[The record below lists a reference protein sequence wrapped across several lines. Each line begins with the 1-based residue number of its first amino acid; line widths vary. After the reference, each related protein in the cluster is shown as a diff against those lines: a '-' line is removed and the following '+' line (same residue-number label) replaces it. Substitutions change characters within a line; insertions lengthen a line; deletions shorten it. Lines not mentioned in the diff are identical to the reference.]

1 MPSNSK
7 NIAEL
12 LNNQTTI
19 SADDLAST
27 LDLSSKTVTVPSNTV
42 TTHVTP
48 TDLTP
53 VKQDL
58 ALVAFDAIQSD
69 NRSALEL
76 PNSFV
81 DQYEDAN
88 DIDTT
93 TNCQRG
99 TDEKIVS
106 QADTS
111 VEYNLFTDETW
122 AGNVD
127 MSGANTLGYTV
138 NGGNK
143 VAQSTA
149 TGSGYCYTSTSETAN
164 AKYEFEFQI
173 QRVAGGGGGYWMP
186 QVNKNNNSP
195 SDYTGN
201 NFTAGSSVVK
211 GSTNGSNDEGD
222 RFKFIWDG
230 RTGIGNQNII
240 TGSNDLDENGTYEN
254 ETTTLS
260 SGAYLGSSWAST
272 TATTVGWFMSFWRDS
287 GSSWQIALKAGTK
300 TTTAISA
307 TSNFISTAQTAPSS
321 TTQMSMV
328 IMYEDTTGTASLN
341 TDLVGALSANNGSDF
356 TTVTLSAAPN
366 LSSNIKVA
374 KSNKVTVTAGT
385 QCKYRINFANQAD
398 GSKITKVLG
407 VAMLY

>member
-1 MPSNSK
+1 MATNAK

-12 LNNQTTI
+12 LNN
-19 SADDLAST
+19 SA
-27 LDLSSKTVTVPSNTV
+27 TVPDAKITESSV
-42 TTHVTP
+42 TQHVTP

-88 DIDTT
+88 DIATLS
-93 TNCQRG
+93 NCKRG
-99 TDEKIVS
+99 SDEKIIS

-111 VEYNLFTDETW
+111 VEYNLFEDETW
-122 AGNVD
+122 AGSID
-127 MSGANTLGYTV
+127 LSGDNTLGYTV
-138 NGGNK
+138 NGGAA

-149 TGSGYCYTSTSETAN
+149 TGSGYCYTSTSTTAN

-173 QRVAGGGGGYWMP
+173 QRMAGGSGGYWMP
-186 QVNKNNNSP
+186 QVNKNNNTP

-201 NFTAGSSVVK
+201 NFTAGNYVVSA
-211 GSTNGSNDEGD
+211 STNGSNDVGD

-230 RTGIGNQNII
+230 RTGIGNQNIV

-254 ETTTLS
+254 ESTTIS

-272 TATTVGWFMSFWRDS
+272 TATTIGWFMSFWRDA

-300 TTTAISA
+300 TTTATSA
-307 TSNFISTAQTAPSS
+307 ASNFVSTAQTAPSS

-328 IMYEDTTGTASLN
+328 VMYEDTTGTAALN
-341 TDLVGALSANNGSDF
+341 TDLVGALSADNGSNF

-366 LSSNIKVA
+366 LTSNIKVA

>member
-1 MPSNSK
+1 MAIDK
-7 NIAEL
+7 IG
-12 LNNQTTI
+12 TTSI
-19 SADDLAST
+19 SDNAITEVKLASA

-88 DIDTT
+88 DIGTL

-99 TDEKIVS
+99 SDEKILS
-106 QADTS
+106 QSDTS
-111 VEYNLFTDETW
+111 VEYNLFEDETW
-122 AGNVD
+122 AGSID
-127 MSGANTLGYTV
+127 LTGDNTLGYTV
-138 NGGNK
+138 NGGAA

-149 TGSGYCYTSTSETAN
+149 TGSGYCYTSTSTTAN

-173 QRVAGGGGGYWMP
+173 QRVAGGSGPYWIFMA
-186 QVNKNNNSP
+186 NKNAVQSGM
-195 SDYTGN
+195 DYTGN
-201 NFTAGSSVVK
+201 QYTAGGERLWASA
-211 GSTNGSNDEGD
+211 GNDVGD
-222 RFKFIWDG
+222 RFKWIWDG
-230 RTGIGNQNII
+230 RTGVGNQNII
-240 TGSNDLDENGTYEN
+240 TSSNDLDENGTYEN
-254 ETTTLS
+254 ESTALY
-260 SGAYLGSSWAST
+260 GAGDTYQGGSWAST
-272 TATTVGWFMSFWRDS
+272 TATTVGWFMSFWRDG
-287 GSSWQIALKAGTK
+287 GSSWQIALKEGTK
-300 TTTAISA
+300 TSTATSA
-307 TSNFISTAQTAPSS
+307 TSNFVSTAQTAPSS

-328 IMYEDTTGTASLN
+328 VMYEDTTGTAALN
-341 TDLVGALSANNGSDF
+341 TDLVGSLSADNGSNF
-356 TTVTLSAAPN
+356 TTVTLAAAPN
-366 LSSNIKVA
+366 LTSNIKVA

>member
-7 NIAEL
+7 FIAEL
-12 LNNQTTI
+12 LNN
-19 SADDLAST
+19 SA
-27 LDLSSKTVTVPSNTV
+27 TVPDAKITQSSV
-42 TTHVTP
+42 TQHVTP

-58 ALVAFDAIQSD
+58 ALVAFDAIQTE

-88 DIDTT
+88 DIGTFT
-93 TNCQRG
+93 SCQRG
-99 TDEKIVS
+99 SDEKIVS

-111 VEYNLFTDETW
+111 VEYNPFVDETW
-122 AGNVD
+122 AGSINLASATD
-127 MSGANTLGYTV
+127 LGYTV

-143 VAQSTA
+143 RAESNA

-173 QRVAGGGGGYWMP
+173 ETKAGGSGPLWTFF
-186 QVNKNNNSP
+186 VNKNALQSGF
-195 SDYTGN
+195 DYTGN
-201 NFTAGSSVVK
+201 ANTAGGQRVFA
-211 GSTNGSNDEGD
+211 GAGNDVGD
-222 RFKFIWDG
+222 RFKWIWDG
-230 RTGIGNQNII
+230 RTGIGDQNIV
-240 TGSNDLDENGTYEN
+240 TSSDDLDENGSYEN
-254 ETTTLS
+254 ESTALY
-260 SGAYLGSSWAST
+260 GAGGTYQGSNFTST

-287 GSSWQIALKAGTK
+287 GTNWQIALKAGTK
-300 TTTAISA
+300 TTTATSA
-307 TSNFISTAQTAPSS
+307 TGNFVSTAQTASSS

-328 IMYEDTTGTASLN
+328 VMYEDTTGTASLN
-341 TDLVGALSANNGSDF
+341 TDLVGALSANNGSNF

-398 GSKITKVLG
+398 GSKITKILG

>member
-1 MPSNSK
+1 MASNSK

-12 LNNQTTI
+12 LNN
-19 SADDLAST
+19 SA
-27 LDLSSKTVTVPSNTV
+27 TVPDAKITQSSV
-42 TTHVTP
+42 TQHVTP

-58 ALVAFDAIQSD
+58 ALVAFDAIQTD

-81 DQYEDAN
+81 DQYQDAN
-88 DIDTT
+88 DIATFT
-93 TNCQRG
+93 SCQRG
-99 TDEKIVS
+99 TDEKIES
-106 QADTS
+106 LADS
-111 VEYNLFTDETW
+111 VAEYNVFADETW
-122 AGNVD
+122 
-127 MSGANTLGYTV
+127 SGSIDVTGDNTLGYTV
-138 NGGNK
+138 NGSAK
-143 VAQSTA
+143 AAQSTA
-149 TGSGYCYTSTSETAN
+149 TGSGHCRTTTSETAN

-173 QRVAGGGGGYWMP
+173 QRKAGGGGPGWIFM
-186 QVNKNNNSP
+186 VNKNNEQSGF
-195 SDYTGN
+195 DYTGN
-201 NFTAGSSVVK
+201 QFTAGGQRVHA
-211 GSTNGSNDEGD
+211 NANNDVGD
-222 RFKFIWDG
+222 RFKWIWDG
-230 RTGIGNQNII
+230 RTGVGNQNII
-240 TGSNDLDENGTYEN
+240 TSFDDLDENGSYEN
-254 ETTTLS
+254 ESTAFY
-260 SGAYLGSSWAST
+260 GAGGTYQGGSFTST

-287 GSSWQIALKAGTK
+287 GNSWQIALKAGTK
-300 TTTAISA
+300 TTTARNA
-307 TSNFISTAQTAPSS
+307 TGNFVSTAQTASSS

-328 IMYEDTTGTASLN
+328 VMYEDTSGTASLN
-341 TDLVGALSANNGSDF
+341 TDLVGALSANNGSNF

>member
-7 NIAEL
+7 FIAEL
-12 LNNQTTI
+12 LNN
-19 SADDLAST
+19 SA
-27 LDLSSKTVTVPSNTV
+27 TVPDAKITQSSV
-42 TTHVTP
+42 TQYVTP

-58 ALVAFDAIQSD
+58 ALVAFDAIQAD

-88 DIDTT
+88 DIGTLT
-93 TNCQRG
+93 GCQRG
-99 TDEKIVS
+99 SDEKIAS
-106 QADTS
+106 RADTS
-111 VEYNLFTDETW
+111 VEYNPFEDETW
-122 AGNVD
+122 AGSID
-127 MSGANTLGYTV
+127 LSGDNTLGYTV
-138 NGGNK
+138 NGGAAA
-143 VAQSTA
+143 AQSNA

-173 QRVAGGGGGYWMP
+173 QRKGGGSGPLWTFF
-186 QVNKNNNSP
+186 VNKNALQSGF
-195 SDYTGN
+195 DYTGN
-201 NFTAGSSVVK
+201 ANTAGGQRVWA
-211 GSTNGSNDEGD
+211 GAGNDEGD
-222 RFKFIWDG
+222 RFKWIWDG
-230 RTGIGNQNII
+230 RTGIGDQNII
-240 TGSNDLDENGTYEN
+240 TSFNDLDENGTYEN
-254 ETTTLS
+254 ESTTLY
-260 SGAYLGSSWAST
+260 GAGGTYQGSNFTST

-287 GSSWQIALKAGTK
+287 GSNWQIALKAGTK
-300 TTTAISA
+300 TTTATSA
-307 TSNFISTAQTAPSS
+307 TGNFVSTAQTASSS

-328 IMYEDTTGTASLN
+328 VMYEDTTGTASLN
-341 TDLVGALSANNGSDF
+341 TDLIGALSANNGSNF

-398 GSKITKVLG
+398 GSKVTKILG

>member
-7 NIAEL
+7 FIAEL
-12 LNNQTTI
+12 LNN
-19 SADDLAST
+19 SA
-27 LDLSSKTVTVPSNTV
+27 TVPDAKITQSSV
-42 TTHVTP
+42 TQHVTP

-58 ALVAFDAIQSD
+58 ALVAFDAIQTE

-88 DIDTT
+88 DIGTLT
-93 TNCQRG
+93 GCQRG
-99 TDEKIVS
+99 SDEKIQS
-106 QADTS
+106 LNDTS
-111 VEYNLFTDETW
+111 VEYNPFEDETW
-122 AGNVD
+122 AGSID
-127 MSGANTLGYTV
+127 LSGDNTLGYTV
-138 NGGNK
+138 NGGAAA
-143 VAQSTA
+143 AQSTA

-164 AKYEFEFQI
+164 AKYEFEFQL
-173 QRVAGGGGGYWMP
+173 QRKGGGGGPLWTFF
-186 QVNKNNNSP
+186 VNKNAVQSGF
-195 SDYTGN
+195 DYTGN
-201 NFTAGSSVVK
+201 ATTAGGQRVWA
-211 GSTNGSNDEGD
+211 GAGNDEGD

-230 RTGIGNQNII
+230 RTGIGDQNIV
-240 TGSNDLDENGTYEN
+240 TSFDDLDENGSYEN
-254 ETTTLS
+254 ESTALY
-260 SGAYLGSSWAST
+260 GAGGTYQGGNFTST
-272 TATTVGWFMSFWRDS
+272 TATTVGWFMSFWRDA

-300 TTTAISA
+300 TTTARSA
-307 TSNFISTAQTAPSS
+307 TGNFVSTAQTASSS

-328 IMYEDTTGTASLN
+328 VMYEDTSGTASLN
-341 TDLVGALSANNGSDF
+341 TDLVGALSANNGSNF

-398 GSKITKVLG
+398 GSKVTKILG

>member
-7 NIAEL
+7 FIAEL
-12 LNNQTTI
+12 LNN
-19 SADDLAST
+19 SA
-27 LDLSSKTVTVPSNTV
+27 TVPDSKITQSSV
-42 TTHVTP
+42 TQYVTP

-58 ALVAFDAIQSD
+58 ALVAFDAIQTE

-88 DIDTT
+88 DIGTLT
-93 TNCQRG
+93 GCQRG
-99 TDEKIVS
+99 SDEKIES
-106 QADTS
+106 LADTA
-111 VEYNLFTDETW
+111 VEYNPFEDETW
-122 AGNVD
+122 AGSID
-127 MSGANTLGYTV
+127 LSGDNTLGYTV
-138 NGGNK
+138 NGGAAA
-143 VAQSTA
+143 AQSTA

-164 AKYEFEFQI
+164 AKYEFEFQV
-173 QRVAGGGGGYWMP
+173 QRVAGGSGPLWTFFA
-186 QVNKNNNSP
+186 NKNAVQSGF
-195 SDYTGN
+195 DYTGN
-201 NFTAGSSVVK
+201 ATTAGGEKCHADV
-211 GSTNGSNDEGD
+211 SNDEGD

-230 RTGIGNQNII
+230 RTGIGDQNIV
-240 TGSNDLDENGTYEN
+240 TSFDDLDENGSYEN
-254 ETTTLS
+254 ESTALY
-260 SGAYLGSSWAST
+260 GAGGTYQGSNFTST

-287 GSSWQIALKAGTK
+287 GTNWQIALKAGTK
-300 TTTAISA
+300 TTTATSA
-307 TSNFISTAQTAPSS
+307 TSNFVSTAQTASSS

-328 IMYEDTTGTASLN
+328 VMYEDTTGTASLN
-341 TDLVGALSANNGSDF
+341 TDLVGALSANNGSNF

-398 GSKITKVLG
+398 GSKITKILG

>member
-7 NIAEL
+7 FIAEL
-12 LNNQTTI
+12 LNN
-19 SADDLAST
+19 SA
-27 LDLSSKTVTVPSNTV
+27 TVPDAKITQSSV
-42 TTHVTP
+42 TQYVTP

-58 ALVAFDAIQSD
+58 ALVAFDAIQTD

-88 DIDTT
+88 DIGTLT
-93 TNCQRG
+93 GCQRG
-99 TDEKIVS
+99 SDEKIQS
-106 QADTS
+106 LNDTS
-111 VEYNLFTDETW
+111 VEYNPFEDETW
-122 AGNVD
+122 AGSID
-127 MSGANTLGYTV
+127 LSGDNTLGYTV
-138 NGGNK
+138 NGGAAA
-143 VAQSTA
+143 AQSTA

-164 AKYEFEFQI
+164 AKYEFEFQL
-173 QRVAGGGGGYWMP
+173 QRKGGGGGPLWTFF
-186 QVNKNNNSP
+186 VNKNAVQSGF
-195 SDYTGN
+195 DYTGN
-201 NFTAGSSVVK
+201 ATTAGGEKCHADV
-211 GSTNGSNDEGD
+211 SNDEGD

-230 RTGIGNQNII
+230 RTGIGDQNII
-240 TGSNDLDENGTYEN
+240 TSSDDLDENGSYEN
-254 ETTTLS
+254 ESTALY
-260 SGAYLGSSWAST
+260 GAGGTYQGGNFTST

-287 GSSWQIALKAGTK
+287 GTNWQIALKAGTK
-300 TTTAISA
+300 TTTATSA
-307 TSNFISTAQTAPSS
+307 TSNFVSTAQTASSS

-328 IMYEDTTGTASLN
+328 VMYEDTTGTASLN
-341 TDLVGALSANNGSDF
+341 TDLVGALSANNGSNF

-398 GSKITKVLG
+398 GSKITKILG

>member
-1 MPSNSK
+1 MATNAK
-7 NIAEL
+7 LIAEL
-12 LNNQTTI
+12 LNN
-19 SADDLAST
+19 SA
-27 LDLSSKTVTVPSNTV
+27 TVPDAKITESSV
-42 TTHVTP
+42 TQHVTQ

-88 DIDTT
+88 DIDST
-93 TNCQRG
+93 TNCSRG
-99 TDEKIVS
+99 TDEKVVS
-106 QADTS
+106 QSDTS
-111 VEYNLFTDETW
+111 AEYNPFVDETW
-122 AGNVD
+122 GGSVD

-143 VAQSTA
+143 AAQSTA
-149 TGSGYCYTSTSETAN
+149 TGSGYCYTTTSETAN
-164 AKYEFEFQI
+164 ARYEFEFQI
-173 QRVAGGGGGYWMP
+173 QRKGGGSGPNWGFF
-186 QVNKNNNSP
+186 VNKNAVQGSW
-195 SDYTGN
+195 DYTGGQH
-201 NFTAGSSVVK
+201 TAGGQRCWFSS
-211 GSTNGSNDEGD
+211 GNDEGD
-222 RFKFIWDG
+222 RVKLIWDG

-240 TGSNDLDENGTYEN
+240 TSSDDLDENGSYEN
-254 ETTTLS
+254 ESTALY
-260 SGAYLGSSWAST
+260 GAGGTYEGGSWSST
-272 TATTVGWFMSFWRDS
+272 TATTVGWFMPFWRDS

-300 TTTAISA
+300 TTTATNA

-341 TDLVGALSANNGSDF
+341 TDLVGALSANNGSNF
-356 TTVTLSAAPN
+356 TTVTLAAAPN
-366 LSSNIKVA
+366 LTSNIKVA